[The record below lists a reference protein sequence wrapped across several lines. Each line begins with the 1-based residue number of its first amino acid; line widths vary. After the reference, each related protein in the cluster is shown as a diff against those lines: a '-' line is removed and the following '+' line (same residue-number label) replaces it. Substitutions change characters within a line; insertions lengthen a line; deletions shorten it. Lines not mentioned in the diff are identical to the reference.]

1 MVALFK
7 GTLLV
12 VSLLFIMLDRTV
24 AWPGNRNILLDLKT
38 EQPQIKLME
47 KNDWRKDSKKE
58 NCHSQVV
65 TQSVIIPGCNTK
77 FVKNRYCYGQCN
89 SVYVPQMHSNFKNC
103 KACVPDK
110 LVLKQIKIKC
120 PGKIKNEATYIYRN
134 VTLVK
139 NCLCQDVLCDM
150 R

>member
-1 MVALFK
+1 MVALFRA
-7 GTLLV
+7 TLLV

-38 EQPQIKLME
+38 EGPQTNLMK
-47 KNDWRKDSKKE
+47 KNEWRNDSKKE
-58 NCHSQVV
+58 NCHSQIF
-65 TQSVIIPGCNTK
+65 TQSVILPGCKTK
-77 FVKNRYCYGQCN
+77 FVKSRYCYGQCN
-89 SVYVPQMHSNFKNC
+89 SVYVPQMHRNFKNC
-103 KACVPDK
+103 KACVPNK

-120 PGKIKNEATYIYRN
+120 PGKIENGATYIYRN

-139 NCLCQDVLCDM
+139 NCRCQDVLCDV